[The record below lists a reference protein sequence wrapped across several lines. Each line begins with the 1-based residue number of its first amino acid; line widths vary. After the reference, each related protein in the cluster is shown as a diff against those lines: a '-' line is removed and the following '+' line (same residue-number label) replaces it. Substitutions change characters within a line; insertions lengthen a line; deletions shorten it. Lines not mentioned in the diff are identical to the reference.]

1 VADHAR
7 ARKLADR
14 IKVVVAETLERRVK
28 DPRLGFVTVTDTRVT
43 GDLREATV
51 FYTVS
56 GDDAERAATAAALE
70 SVKGLLRSEVGRQ
83 TGVRFTPSL
92 AFVAD
97 AVPDNARQIE
107 DLLRRARE
115 SDAELARGA
124 AGATF
129 AGDPDPYRTAVT
141 EEEPEGDDLEG
152 GRSA

>member
-1 VADHAR
+1 MR
-7 ARKLADR
+7 G
-14 IKVVVAETLERRVK
+14 
-28 DPRLGFVTVTDTRVT
+28 LGTQPDS
-43 GDLREATV
+43 E
-51 FYTVS
+51 
-56 GDDAERAATAAALE
+56 AERADSAVALE

-83 TGVRFTPSL
+83 TGVRFTPTL

-124 AGATF
+124 AGAAF
-129 AGDPDPYRTAVT
+129 AGDPDPYRTTVVD
-141 EEEPEGDDLEG
+141 EEHEEDDLEG